1 LLPKLRVGGS
11 NPLSR
16 SNEKAVQ
23 QPFCD
28 LYNPTQVYLKEGCI
42 NYKNSHVSGF
52 SFDSIPLR
60 DR

>member
-1 LLPKLRVGGS
+1 
-11 NPLSR
+11 
-16 SNEKAVQ
+16 VQ